1 MHKGNFLPMLS
12 VFQFYQ
18 RSKCWGGRDDSV
30 NEVLS
35 REELG
40 LGFRSCVPTKKL
52 GAQQPTCVVRTW
64 KVLGVNWLA
73 RLALW

>member
-1 MHKGNFLPMLS
+1 MHKSNFLPTLS
-12 VFQFYQ
+12 MFQFYQ
-18 RSKCWGGRDDSV
+18 CWGRRDDSV

-35 REELG
+35 REGLG